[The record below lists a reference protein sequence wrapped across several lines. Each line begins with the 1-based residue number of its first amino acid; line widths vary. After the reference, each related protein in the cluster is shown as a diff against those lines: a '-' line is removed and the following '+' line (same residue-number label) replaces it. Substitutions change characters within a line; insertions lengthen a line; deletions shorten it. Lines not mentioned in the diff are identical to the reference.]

1 MDASNAT
8 NVEAPSS
15 GQHQI
20 SLENNDSAKQTKKE
34 READEMLD

>member
-1 MDASNAT
+1 MDVANAA

-20 SLENNDSAKQTKKE
+20 WLENNDSAKQIEKE
-34 READEMLD
+34 IDAHEMFD

>member
-1 MDASNAT
+1 MDVANPA

-20 SLENNDSAKQTKKE
+20 WLENNDIAKQTE
-34 READEMLD
+34 RERDAHETFD

>member
-1 MDASNAT
+1 MDAANAA

-20 SLENNDSAKQTKKE
+20 WLENNDSAKQTEKE
-34 READEMLD
+34 RDAHEMFD